1 MPRQAREN
9 GTQVKSRIGPPKVD
23 KDLQK
28 DDLKKIH
35 GIGTAFAQTLNKI
48 GTSTFIQIA
57 RWKQDDIKKIAKK
70 LETDPERIKRDNW
83 IADAKEQHYR
93 KYGERL

>member
-1 MPRQAREN
+1 MNDYQVCPRC
-9 GTQVKSRIGPPKVD
+9 G
-23 KDLQK
+23 
-28 DDLKKIH
+28 
-35 GIGTAFAQTLNKI
+35 
-48 GTSTFIQIA
+48 
-57 RWKQDDIKKIAKK
+57 IKKIAKK